1 MFLRSSLDQRVIKVL
16 ILLVFSLLILIAA
29 ISVVGPSQ
37 IEIHGLATKTVSIE
51 QGAQSA
57 EDGQFYE
64 SAQITINPGD
74 AIIWKNRHSAP
85 YRNFW

>member
-1 MFLRSSLDQRVIKVL
+1 MFLRSSLDQRVIKVR

-64 SAQITINPGD
+64 PAQITINPGD